1 MTREQAVAAD
11 RADELGRF
19 RDRFLPVEDE
29 QVIAYLDGNSLGRPP
44 REVWERLRELVFA
57 QWGTRMIRSW
67 SEGWLELPQVLGDLI
82 AQSCLGAGNGQTILA
97 DSTSVCLYKV
107 LRGALALRPG
117 RTEIVT
123 DADNFPT
130 DRYLVDAVA
139 AELGLTVRCV
149 EPERDGGVTVEL
161 LREVVSERTALV
173 TLSHIAY
180 RSAFIADMAAINELA
195 HAAGA
200 LTVWDL
206 CHSAGAIPVRL
217 EDSGTDF
224 AVGCTYKFLNA
235 GPGAPAFLYARAGL
249 LEEFTQPITGWIGA
263 ADVFA
268 MERDYR
274 PAPGIRR
281 ALSGTPSVLAL
292 AGVAAGAGLTAE
304 AGIAAIRAK
313 SLALT
318 GMILEAQREWLR
330 PLGFRLASPEK
341 DALRGGHVT
350 LEHER
355 GAELAQR
362 FIEHG
367 VIVDFRHP
375 DGIRLGPAPLST
387 GFAELWDGL
396 ARIGELT

>member
-1 MTREQAVAAD
+1 MTREQALEAD

-19 RDRFLPVEDE
+19 RERFLPVEDDR
-29 QVIAYLDGNSLGRPP
+29 VIAYLDGNSLGRPP
-44 REVWERLRELVFA
+44 REVWERLRELVFT

-67 SEGWLELPQVLGDLI
+67 SDGWLELPQVLGDLI
-82 AQSCLGAGNGQTILA
+82 AESCLGARNGQTILA

-149 EPERDGGVTVEL
+149 EPERNGGVTVEL

-173 TLSHIAY
+173 TLSHVAY
-180 RSAFIADMAAINELA
+180 RSAYIADMAGINEFV

-200 LTVWDL
+200 FTVWDL
-206 CHSAGAIPVRL
+206 CHSVGAIPVRL
-217 EDSGTDF
+217 EESGTDF
-224 AVGCTYKFLNA
+224 AVGCTYKFLNS
-235 GPGAPAFLYARAGL
+235 GPGAPGFLYARAGL
-249 LEEFTQPITGWIGA
+249 LQEFTQPITGWFGA

-268 MERDYR
+268 MARDYR

-281 ALSGTPSVLAL
+281 ALSGTPAVLAL

-304 AGIAAIRAK
+304 AGIEAIRAK

-318 GMILEAQREWLR
+318 GMILDAQREWLR
-330 PLGFRLASPEK
+330 PLGFRLVTPET

-355 GAELAQR
+355 GSELAQR